1 MIGVGTNVNMPTI
14 NALASDP
21 NSTHAF
27 TTADYSALLSII
39 NDIVTAVY
47 NAAGMGTL
55 FTIESV
61 SPDGTVSISEYVIPP
76 P

>member
-1 MIGVGTNVNMPTI
+1 MPTLKAI
-14 NALASDP
+14 ATNPA
-21 NSTHAF
+21 NVF
-27 TTADYSALLSII
+27 TTADFSALLDII
-39 NDIVTAVY
+39 DDIVTAVY
-47 NAAGMGTL
+47 GAAGIGTL